1 MKTTEV
7 HPPPTSAWSVRRR
20 PANERG
26 RAEHGWLH
34 ARFTF
39 SFAEYFDPDHMGF
52 RSLRVMNN
60 DVIEPGG
67 GFPTH
72 PHKDAEI
79 FTYVISGE
87 LEHQDSMGNK
97 ELIRPGEL
105 QRMSAGTGVRHSE
118 YNASQSEPAH
128 LLQIWIEPGAKS
140 ITPGYEQKLVRELV
154 QPGKLG
160 LIVAPEGQGGALTMH
175 TDARLYA
182 GLLDPEGTL
191 EHKIP
196 GGRSVW
202 LHLVRGRIEVSG
214 SVLETGDALAVRD
227 EALLSITAQEA
238 SEFLLFDLP

>member
-1 MKTTEV
+1 MQ
-7 HPPPTSAWSVRRR
+7 AIRRSS
-20 PANERG
+20 ERG
-26 RAEHGWLH
+26 HVQLDWLDSKH
-34 ARFTF
+34 TF
-39 SFAEYFDPDHMGF
+39 SFGHYHDPRFMGF
-52 RSLRVMNN
+52 STLRVINE
-60 DVIEPGG
+60 DVIVPGG

-72 PHKDAEI
+72 GHQDMEI
-79 FTYVISGE
+79 ITYMISGT

-140 ITPGYEQKLVRELV
+140 IAPGYEQKLVREWV

-182 GLLDPEGTL
+182 GLLDPEGAL

-214 SVLETGDALAVRD
+214 SVLETGDALAVRE

>member
-1 MKTTEV
+1 MQ
-7 HPPPTSAWSVRRR
+7 AIRRSS
-20 PANERG
+20 ERG
-26 RAEHGWLH
+26 HVQLDWLDSKH
-34 ARFTF
+34 TF
-39 SFAEYFDPDHMGF
+39 SFGHYHDPRFMGF
-52 RSLRVMNN
+52 STLRVINE
-60 DVIEPGG
+60 DVIVPGV

-72 PHKDAEI
+72 GHQDMEI
-79 FTYVISGE
+79 ITYMISGT

-140 ITPGYEQKLVRELV
+140 IAPGYEQKLVRELV

>member
-1 MKTTEV
+1 MQ
-7 HPPPTSAWSVRRR
+7 AIRRSS
-20 PANERG
+20 ERG
-26 RAEHGWLH
+26 HVQLDWLDSKH
-34 ARFTF
+34 TF
-39 SFAEYFDPDHMGF
+39 SFGHYHDPRFMGF
-52 RSLRVMNN
+52 STLRVINE
-60 DVIEPGG
+60 DVIVPGG

-72 PHKDAEI
+72 GHQDMEI
-79 FTYVISGE
+79 ITYMISGT

-140 ITPGYEQKLVRELV
+140 IAPGYEQKLVRELV

-214 SVLETGDALAVRD
+214 SVLETGDALAVRE

>member
-1 MKTTEV
+1 MQ
-7 HPPPTSAWSVRRR
+7 AIRRSS
-20 PANERG
+20 ERG
-26 RAEHGWLH
+26 HVQLDWLDSKH
-34 ARFTF
+34 TF
-39 SFAEYFDPDHMGF
+39 SFGHYHDPRFMGF
-52 RSLRVMNN
+52 STLRVINE
-60 DVIEPGG
+60 DVIVPGG

-72 PHKDAEI
+72 GHQDMEI
-79 FTYVISGE
+79 ITYMISGT

-140 ITPGYEQKLVRELV
+140 IAPGYEQKLVRELV

-182 GLLDPEGTL
+182 GLLDPEGAL

>member
-1 MKTTEV
+1 MQ
-7 HPPPTSAWSVRRR
+7 AIRRSS
-20 PANERG
+20 ERG
-26 RAEHGWLH
+26 HVQLDWLDSKH
-34 ARFTF
+34 TF
-39 SFAEYFDPDHMGF
+39 SFGHYHDPRFMGF
-52 RSLRVMNN
+52 STLRVINE
-60 DVIEPGG
+60 DVIVPGG

-72 PHKDAEI
+72 GHQDMEI
-79 FTYVISGE
+79 ITYMISGT

-140 ITPGYEQKLVRELV
+140 IAPGYEQKLVRELV